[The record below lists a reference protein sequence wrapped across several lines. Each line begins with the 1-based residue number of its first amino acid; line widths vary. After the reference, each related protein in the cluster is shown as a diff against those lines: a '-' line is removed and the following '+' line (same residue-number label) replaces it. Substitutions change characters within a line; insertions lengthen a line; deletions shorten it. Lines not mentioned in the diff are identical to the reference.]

1 MAVWRAGAASSSLLN
16 RLLRHSNVINVPT
29 RVSTRTLSTD
39 VAGSSNQLFHYDI
52 NSQYGRCMPL
62 ADMHI
67 QAKIHSIEMN
77 PGQGGKLVRAP
88 GTFAKILKE
97 PTVSRCL
104 VRLPS
109 GVEKWIDS
117 KCRAT
122 IGTVPSDGNK
132 PKKLY
137 KAGQNRWR
145 GIRPTVR
152 GVAMNPV
159 DHPHGGGE
167 GKSKSSG
174 SHGKGS
180 RTPWGKP
187 TKGGY
192 KTGPNKRRK

>member
-1 MAVWRAGAASSSLLN
+1 MAVWRAGATSSSMLS
-16 RLLRHSNVINVPT
+16 RLLRQSNVINGLICVLIYFA
-29 RVSTRTLSTD
+29 S
-39 VAGSSNQLFHYDI
+39 VAGPSNQLFHYDI

-67 QAKIHSIEMN
+67 QAKIHIIEMN
-77 PGQGGKLVRAP
+77 PCQGGKLVRAP
-88 GTFAKILKE
+88 VTFPKILKE
-97 PTVSRCL
+97 LTVLRCL
-104 VRLPS
+104 VRLS
-109 GVEKWIDS
+109 LEVEKWIDA
-117 KCRAT
+117 KGRAN

-132 PKKLY
+132 PNKLY
-137 KAGQNRWR
+137 KAGQNWWR

-159 DHPHGGGE
+159 DHPHGGGK

-192 KTGPNKRRK
+192 KTSPNKRRK

>member
-1 MAVWRAGAASSSLLN
+1 MAVWRARAASSTLFN
-16 RLLRHSNVINVPT
+16 RLLGGHFNAI
-29 RVSTRTLSTD
+29 STTTACRTLSTD
-39 VAGSSNQLFHYDI
+39 VGGTSNQFFHYDI
-52 NSQYGRCMPL
+52 NSQFGRCMPL

-67 QAKIHSIEMN
+67 HAKIHSIEVH
-77 PGQGGKLVRAP
+77 PGQGSKLVRAP
-88 GTFAKILKE
+88 GTCAKILKE
-97 PTVSRCL
+97 PTSRCL

-117 KCRAT
+117 KCQAT
-122 IGTVPSDGNK
+122 IGTVPSEGNK

-137 KAGQNRWR
+137 KAGQSRWLGR
-145 GIRPTVR
+145 RPTVR

-174 SHGKGS
+174 SRGKGS